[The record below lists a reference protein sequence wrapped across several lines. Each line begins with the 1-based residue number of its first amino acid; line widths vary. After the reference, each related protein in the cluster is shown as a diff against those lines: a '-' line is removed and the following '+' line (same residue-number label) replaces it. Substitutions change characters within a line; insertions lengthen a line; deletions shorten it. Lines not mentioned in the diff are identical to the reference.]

1 MSGSRGALH
10 RLKGRLVHRIW
21 GRIRTYGA
29 IHPGSYRAD
38 KFGYLGEGSII
49 AFPPTAIDGEA
60 SIHIGAGTLVTSWAT
75 LAAGYV
81 PGDPATPPRAL
92 VIGERCVIGLR
103 SGIVAHE
110 SVELGNDVWLG
121 QDVFITDGNH
131 GYDDL
136 DAPIGSQKGSVEPVS
151 IGDNSWIGHG
161 AIILAGSR
169 IGRNAIVAA
178 GAVVRGEV
186 PDYSIAAGVPAK
198 VVRQF
203 GPDGVSG
210 PKSGPG

>member
-1 MSGSRGALH
+1 MRRARGATH
-10 RLKGRLVHRIW
+10 RLRGRLVHFLW
-21 GRIRTYGA
+21 AKTRTFGA
-29 IHPGSYRAD
+29 IHPGSHRSE
-38 KFGYLGEGSII
+38 KFGSLGENSII
-49 AFPPTAIDGEA
+49 AFPPTAIDGER
-60 SIHIGAGTLVTSWAT
+60 SIHIGAGTLVASWAT

-81 PGDPATPPRAL
+81 PDDPATPDRAL
-92 VIGERCVIGLR
+92 VIGDNCVIGLR
-103 SGIVAHE
+103 SGIVAHQ
-110 SVELGNDVWLG
+110 SVEIGNDVWLG

-161 AIILAGSR
+161 AIILAGTT

-178 GAVVRGEV
+178 GAVVRGDV

-198 VVRQF
+198 IVRFF
-203 GPDGVSG
+203 GPGSESG
-210 PKSGPG
+210 PLH

>member
-1 MSGSRGALH
+1 MRGGLH
-10 RLKGRLVHRIW
+10 RFKGRMVHKAW
-21 GRIRTYGA
+21 DRIRTLGA
-29 IHPGSYRAD
+29 IHPGSHRAD
-38 KFGYLGEGSII
+38 RFGYLGEGSII
-49 AFPPTAIDGEA
+49 AFPPAALDGER
-60 SIHIGAGTLVTSWAT
+60 SIHIGAGTLVASWAT

-81 PGDPATPPRAL
+81 PDDPATPPRAL
-92 VIGERCVIGLR
+92 VIGENCVIGLR
-103 SGIVAHE
+103 SGIVAHQ
-110 SVELGNDVWLG
+110 SVEIGDGVWLG

-161 AIILAGSR
+161 AVILAGSR

-198 VVRQF
+198 IVRRF
-203 GPDGVSG
+203 GPDDSI
-210 PKSGPG
+210 

>member
-1 MSGSRGALH
+1 VCELKPVRGGLH
-10 RLKGRLVHRIW
+10 RLKGRIVHGVW
-21 GRIRTYGA
+21 GRIRTLGA
-29 IHPGSYRAD
+29 IHPGSHRSE
-38 KFGYLGEGSII
+38 KFGYLGENSII
-49 AFPPTAIDGEA
+49 AFPPTAIDGER
-60 SIHIGAGTLVTSWAT
+60 SIHIGAGTLVASWAT

-81 PGDPATPPRAL
+81 PDDPDTPPRAL

-103 SGIVAHE
+103 SGIIAHQ
-110 SVELGNDVWLG
+110 SVEIGDDVWLG

-131 GYDDL
+131 GYEDL
-136 DAPIGSQKGSVEPVS
+136 DAPIGSQKGTVEPVS

-186 PDYSIAAGVPAK
+186 PDYSIAAGVPARI
-198 VVRQF
+198 VRRF
-203 GPDGVSG
+203 GPGSE
-210 PKSGPG
+210 

>member
-1 MSGSRGALH
+1 M
-10 RLKGRLVHRIW
+10 W
-21 GRIRTYGA
+21 GLIRTYGA
-29 IHPGSYRAD
+29 IHPGSHRAD
-38 KFGYLGEGSII
+38 KFGFMGEGSII
-49 AFPPTAIDGEA
+49 AFPPTAIDGER

-81 PGDPATPPRAL
+81 PDDPATPPRAL

-103 SGIVAHE
+103 SGIVAHQ

-121 QDVFITDGNH
+121 QHVFITDGNH

-136 DAPIGSQKGSVEPVS
+136 DAPIGSQKGTVEPVS

-161 AIILAGSR
+161 AIILAGSH

-178 GAVVRGEV
+178 GAVVRGDV

-198 VVRQF
+198 IVRRF
-203 GPDGVSG
+203 GPDSG
-210 PKSGPG
+210 LD